1 MTCQIDP
8 FPEFVELKHFQVALK
23 PAAPIDCQEITLIQS
38 KRLNIP
44 CVNESTVQVNFNK
57 RHTKREVFFT
67 HPLVISLWV
76 KNSIENVFMV
86 PVNNVAFAAVTFF

>member
-23 PAAPIDCQEITLIQS
+23 PAAPIDCQEIRLIQS

-44 CVNESTVQVNFNK
+44 CVNDSTVQVNFNK
-57 RHTKREVFFT
+57 RHTERKVFFA

-76 KNSIENVFMV
+76 KKIL
-86 PVNNVAFAAVTFF
+86 